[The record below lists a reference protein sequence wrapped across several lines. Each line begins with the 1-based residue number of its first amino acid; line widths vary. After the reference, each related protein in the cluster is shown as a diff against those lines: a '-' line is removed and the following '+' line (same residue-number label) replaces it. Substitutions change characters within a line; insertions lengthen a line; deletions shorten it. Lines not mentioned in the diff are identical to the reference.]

1 MARTR
6 GTIWLRPVRLRPCIR
21 EDGERSLGK
30 QIAATR
36 TCPAP
41 SAGRA
46 AMKADRILGHRDE
59 QPSPLIQPPAISGIS
74 LRRSCCSTARCASMD
89 PKRSQHGFRSSNTW
103 NGRSPAHDRLATDRK
118 WWTIR
123 ELQLIYQLQDAILV
137 ARAGKLPAWCP
148 SRACSL
154 RPRLQPPLQPLQIL
168 GIRRHEHQRVMLL
181 IAAPSQPAVDTQAAR
196 LRQRIGRICKQDQ
209 HC

>member
-137 ARAGKLPAWCP
+137 LAPENSRQHALDGPHPFGLVSNHPSSRSRFSALQARTPAGHAPDRRTIPAGRRYP
-148 SRACSL
+148 SGA
-154 RPRLQPPLQPLQIL
+154 
-168 GIRRHEHQRVMLL
+168 
-181 IAAPSQPAVDTQAAR
+181 TQAADR
-196 LRQRIGRICKQDQ
+196 AHL
-209 HC
+209 